1 MSKETTMPKEV
12 RDKLIAYNR
21 DLIEMIPNIT
31 NEELLECLTMVC
43 ETAFKKGAVHGLKEA
58 KNMVKKAKSY
68 WGV

>member
-43 ETAFKKGAVHGLKEA
+43 ETAFKEGAFHGINEV